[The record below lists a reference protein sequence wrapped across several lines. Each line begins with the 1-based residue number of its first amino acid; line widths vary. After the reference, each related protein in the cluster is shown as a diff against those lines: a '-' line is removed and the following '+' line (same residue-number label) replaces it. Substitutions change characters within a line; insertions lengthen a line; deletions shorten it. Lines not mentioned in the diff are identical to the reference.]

1 MSRNV
6 SLFFSCLNKWMQ
18 DELQVVLGVG
28 VGQKRSL
35 KIYVYFF
42 FFIFRNFVVFSTVS
56 AFLHFWNSRNIITLL
71 FVVVV
76 VVVETMIRIQK
87 LG

>member
-1 MSRNV
+1 M
-6 SLFFSCLNKWMQ
+6 C
-18 DELQVVLGVG
+18 
-28 VGQKRSL
+28 
-35 KIYVYFF
+35 IFF
-42 FFIFRNFVVFSTVS
+42 FLRNFVFISTVS
-56 AFLHFWNSRNIITLL
+56 AFLENSRNIITLL

>member
-6 SLFFSCLNKWMQ
+6 SLFFSCLKKWMQ

-42 FFIFRNFVVFSTVS
+42 FLRNFVVISTVS
-56 AFLHFWNSRNIITLL
+56 AFLENSRNIITLL

-76 VVVETMIRIQK
+76 VVETTIQIQK

>member
-6 SLFFSCLNKWMQ
+6 SLFFSCLKKWMQ

-35 KIYVYFF
+35 QIYVYFF
-42 FFIFRNFVVFSTVS
+42 FFLRNFVVISTVS
-56 AFLHFWNSRNIITLL
+56 AFLENSRNIVTLL
-71 FVVVV
+71 FVVV